1 MGLEVFIG
9 QPLSVKLVELQ
20 KLSEGIGP
28 REAGPGDLPAIQ
40 NGMRVATAVTFQNT
54 GSEACWRLAAAAVAA
69 AKPLV
74 CGGNLTIVASVICQA
89 SGNGGADGGNGSGT
103 FFFRNAEVA
112 PLFVPKRSRT
122 LFFFLPLDD

>member
-1 MGLEVFIG
+1 M
-9 QPLSVKLVELQ
+9 ELQ

-28 REAGPGDLPAIQ
+28 RNAGPGDLPAIQ
-40 NGMRVATAVTFQNT
+40 SGMRVATAVTFQNT
-54 GSEACWRLAAAAVAA
+54 GSEARRRLAAAAAATVA

-74 CGGNLTIVASVICQA
+74 HGGGNLTIDASVICKA
-89 SGNGGADGGNGSGT
+89 SGSGAADSGNGT

-122 LFFFLPLDD
+122 LLFFFYLWMTKSSQVSLMRF